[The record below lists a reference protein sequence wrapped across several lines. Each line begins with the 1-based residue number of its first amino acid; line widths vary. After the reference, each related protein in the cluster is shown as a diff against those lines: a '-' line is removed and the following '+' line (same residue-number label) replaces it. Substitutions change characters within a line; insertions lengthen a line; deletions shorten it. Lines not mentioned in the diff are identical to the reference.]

1 MSELKILRKFLCSI
15 NKTFEARRERV
26 REKKMGRERGIEVL
40 IEVLFLLA
48 HGIPRFCKASLRNIF
63 LCLIFYFC
71 LHALHLHSLSLLLS
85 LCLASHAVISVG
97 ISLSLP
103 IYLSSYLPNYLPN
116 YLSSFFLFKYN
127 IPICYTNYYTINI
140 NSI

>member
-15 NKTFEARRERV
+15 NKTFGARRERM

-71 LHALHLHSLSLLLS
+71 LHALHLHSLSFLLS
-85 LCLASHAVISVG
+85 LCLASHAVISLEY
-97 ISLSLP
+97 LSL
-103 IYLSSYLPNYLPN
+103 YLSTSLPTYLPTYLITCLLSF
-116 YLSSFFLFKYN
+116 YLSTTYLYA
-127 IPICYTNYYTINI
+127 ILTII
-140 NSI
+140 L